1 MGNLNFHL
9 SVRLILRL
17 LVVVAMI
24 SVIALGGTM
33 MVSEQKISIT
43 QSKLS
48 NTATIEGNNAHLIS
62 ALNELMSREL
72 KVSSAKDLKD
82 LSGVTESRVISS
94 RLNKVLNELID
105 SSSDTPQIKEL
116 LQQLK
121 PKIEQLTSVDQSFEA
136 KTRQL
141 FQINLKINKLN
152 LQISESSAIVS
163 TQAQEIVDS
172 QSDRVKDQNTKLKT
186 AMNDPQVFTE
196 NRKLAN
202 LREVLQR
209 LQLSN
214 AGELQQHSY
223 QIRSNIIKLAS
234 VADKINLVT
243 NPAALE
249 KVLSEDAN
257 KVIKEIENS
266 FKFLTQSA
274 MFNQDLQKNLA
285 AMQSSY
291 KQLIGYIFNNDDSV
305 YALRGEYFSI
315 ANDLKRLQDDV
326 VQLSIEVE
334 KTLGKVSISLSEIR
348 KNASEESTD
357 VLSQSRS
364 TAILVI
370 IIVTILFMILSAL
383 SWFRVMVP
391 LNAVVAAMTDVAQ
404 GEGDLTKRLNSKGVT
419 ELNELSLQFN
429 VFVEK
434 VQTLI
439 SQANQAV
446 ASMVDAVENSSD
458 NVLETKQNTV
468 HQQRETENVAAAV
481 NEMTLNIQGMSRYAA
496 DASQSASQA
505 DAEAKHGSEIV
516 VNAVNSIELLARKVD
531 TASSDMIKLSAD
543 SDEVSKVLDVIQEI
557 AEQTNLLALNAAIEA
572 ARAGEFGRGF
582 AVVADEVRT
591 LASRTQQSTE
601 EIRIIIERLQK
612 GAHTTSNAMS
622 EGNEQAKTSV
632 KMANEANQ
640 ALEIIAGAV
649 TTINRFNQLIDE
661 CSEQQTTK
669 VDEIRN
675 NVEAI
680 NELALHT
687 AEQSRENVA
696 SNKELSDLTSEVMR
710 LMGQFKT

>member
-1 MGNLNFHL
+1 MGILNFHL
-9 SVRLILRL
+9 SVKLILRL
-17 LVVVAMI
+17 FVAVAMI

-33 MVSEQKISIT
+33 MVSEDKISNT
-43 QSKLS
+43 QKKLS
-48 NTATIEGNNAHLIS
+48 KTATIEGNNAQLIS

-72 KVSSAKDLKD
+72 KVSSAKVLKD
-82 LSGVTESRVISS
+82 LSGVTESSVISD

-105 SSSDTPQIKEL
+105 SSSDIPQISDL

-121 PKIEQLTSVDQSFEA
+121 PKIEQLTSVDQSFED

-141 FQINLKINKLN
+141 FTINLKIDELN
-152 LQISESSAIVS
+152 LQIRESSSIVS
-163 TQAQEIVDS
+163 TQAQEVVDS
-172 QSDRVKDQNTKLKT
+172 QSERVKDQNANLKA

-214 AGELQQHSY
+214 AAQLQQHSY

-243 NPAALE
+243 NSAALD

-257 KVIKEIENS
+257 KVIKEIEVS

-274 MFNQDLQKNLA
+274 LFNQDLQQNLTT
-285 AMQSSY
+285 MQNSY
-291 KQLIGYIFNNDDSV
+291 KELIGYIFNNDDSV

-315 ANDLKRLQDDV
+315 AIDLSSLQNDVLN
-326 VQLSIEVE
+326 LSTEVE
-334 KTLGKVSISLSEIR
+334 KTLGKVSQSLSKIR
-348 KNASEESTD
+348 EQASEESTD

-370 IIVTILFMILSAL
+370 IIVAILFFILSAL

-446 ASMVDAVENSSD
+446 VSMVDAVEHSSD
-458 NVLETKQNTV
+458 NVLETTQNTV

-481 NEMTLNIQGMSRYAA
+481 NEMMVNIQGMSRHAA

-505 DAEAKHGSEIV
+505 DSEAKHGSEIV
-516 VNAVNSIELLARKVD
+516 VNAVNSIELLAKKVD
-531 TASSDMIKLSAD
+531 TAASDMLKLSAD
-543 SDEVSKVLDVIQEI
+543 SDEVGKVLDVIQEI

-601 EIRIIIERLQK
+601 EIRVIIERLQK
-612 GAHTTSNAMS
+612 GAHSTSNAMS
-622 EGNEQAKTSV
+622 EGNEQAKASV

-640 ALEIIAGAV
+640 ALETIAEAV
-649 TTINRFNQLIDE
+649 TTISRFNQLIDE
-661 CSEQQTTK
+661 SSVQQTSK
-669 VDEIRN
+669 ADEIRN
-675 NVEAI
+675 NVESI
-680 NELALHT
+680 NKLALHT

-696 SNKELSDLTSEVMR
+696 SNKELSELTSEVMR

>member
-1 MGNLNFHL
+1 MGILNFHL
-9 SVRLILRL
+9 SVKLILRL
-17 LVVVAMI
+17 FVAVAMI

-33 MVSEQKISIT
+33 MVSEDKISNT
-43 QSKLS
+43 QKKLS
-48 NTATIEGNNAHLIS
+48 KTATIEGNNAQLIS

-72 KVSSAKDLKD
+72 KVSSAKVLKD
-82 LSGVTESRVISS
+82 LSGVTESSVISD
-94 RLNKVLNELID
+94 RLNKVLNELVD
-105 SSSDTPQIKEL
+105 SSSDIPQISDL

-121 PKIEQLTSVDQSFEA
+121 PKIEQLTSVDQSFED

-141 FQINLKINKLN
+141 FTINLKIDELN
-152 LQISESSAIVS
+152 LQIRESSSIVS
-163 TQAQEIVDS
+163 TQAQEVVDS
-172 QSDRVKDQNTKLKT
+172 QSERVKDQNANLKA

-214 AGELQQHSY
+214 AAQLQQHSY

-243 NPAALE
+243 NSAALD

-257 KVIKEIENS
+257 KVIKEIEVS

-274 MFNQDLQKNLA
+274 LFNQDLQQNLTT
-285 AMQSSY
+285 MQNSY
-291 KQLIGYIFNNDDSV
+291 KELIGYIFNNDDSV

-315 ANDLKRLQDDV
+315 AIDLSSLQNDVLN
-326 VQLSIEVE
+326 LSSEVE
-334 KTLGKVSISLSEIR
+334 KTLGKVSQSLSKIR
-348 KNASEESTD
+348 EQASEESTD

-370 IIVTILFMILSAL
+370 ILVTILFMILSAL

-446 ASMVDAVENSSD
+446 VSMVDAVEHSSD
-458 NVLETKQNTV
+458 NVLETTQNTV

-481 NEMTLNIQGMSRYAA
+481 NEMMVNIQGMSRHAA

-505 DAEAKHGSEIV
+505 DSEAKHGSEIV
-516 VNAVNSIELLARKVD
+516 VNAVNSIELLAKKVD
-531 TASSDMIKLSAD
+531 TAASDMLKLSAD
-543 SDEVSKVLDVIQEI
+543 SDEVGKVLDVIQEI

-601 EIRIIIERLQK
+601 EIRVIIERLQK
-612 GAHTTSNAMS
+612 GAHSTSNAMS
-622 EGNEQAKTSV
+622 EGNEQAKASV

-640 ALEIIAGAV
+640 ALETIAEAV
-649 TTINRFNQLIDE
+649 TTISRFNQLIDE
-661 CSEQQTTK
+661 SSVQQTSK
-669 VDEIRN
+669 ADEIRN
-675 NVEAI
+675 NVESI
-680 NELALHT
+680 NKLALHT

-696 SNKELSDLTSEVMR
+696 SNKELSELTSEVMR

>member
-1 MGNLNFHL
+1 MGILNFHL
-9 SVRLILRL
+9 SVKLILRL
-17 LVVVAMI
+17 FVAVAMI

-33 MVSEQKISIT
+33 MVSEDKISNT
-43 QSKLS
+43 QKKLS
-48 NTATIEGNNAHLIS
+48 KTATIEGNNAQLIS

-72 KVSSAKDLKD
+72 KVSSAKVLKD
-82 LSGVTESRVISS
+82 LSGVTESSVISD
-94 RLNKVLNELID
+94 RLNKVLNELVD
-105 SSSDTPQIKEL
+105 SSSDIPQISDL

-121 PKIEQLTSVDQSFEA
+121 PKIEQLTSVDQSFED

-141 FQINLKINKLN
+141 FTINLKIDELN
-152 LQISESSAIVS
+152 LQIRESSSIVS
-163 TQAQEIVDS
+163 TQAQEVVDS
-172 QSDRVKDQNTKLKT
+172 QSERVKDQNANLKA

-214 AGELQQHSY
+214 AAQLQQHSY

-243 NPAALE
+243 NSAALD

-257 KVIKEIENS
+257 KVIKEIEVS

-274 MFNQDLQKNLA
+274 LFNQDLQQNLTT
-285 AMQSSY
+285 MQNSY
-291 KQLIGYIFNNDDSV
+291 KELIGYIFNNDDSV

-315 ANDLKRLQDDV
+315 AIDLSSLQNDVLN
-326 VQLSIEVE
+326 LSSEVE
-334 KTLGKVSISLSEIR
+334 KTLGKVSQSLSKIR
-348 KNASEESTD
+348 EQASEESTD

-370 IIVTILFMILSAL
+370 IIVAILFFILSAL

-446 ASMVDAVENSSD
+446 VSMVDAVEHSSD
-458 NVLETKQNTV
+458 NVLETTQNTV

-481 NEMTLNIQGMSRYAA
+481 NEMMVNIQGMSRHAA

-505 DAEAKHGSEIV
+505 DSEAKHGSEIV
-516 VNAVNSIELLARKVD
+516 VNAVNSIELLAKKVD
-531 TASSDMIKLSAD
+531 TAASDMLKLSAD
-543 SDEVSKVLDVIQEI
+543 SDEVGKVLDVIQEI

-601 EIRIIIERLQK
+601 EIRVIIERLQK
-612 GAHTTSNAMS
+612 GAHSTSNAMS
-622 EGNEQAKTSV
+622 EGNEQAKASV

-640 ALEIIAGAV
+640 ALETIAEAV
-649 TTINRFNQLIDE
+649 TTISRFNQLIDE
-661 CSEQQTTK
+661 SSVQQTSK
-669 VDEIRN
+669 ADEIRN
-675 NVEAI
+675 NVESI
-680 NELALHT
+680 NKLALHT

-696 SNKELSDLTSEVMR
+696 SNKELSELTSEVMR

>member
-1 MGNLNFHL
+1 MGILNFHL
-9 SVRLILRL
+9 SVKLILRL
-17 LVVVAMI
+17 FVAVAMI

-33 MVSEQKISIT
+33 MVSEDKISNT
-43 QSKLS
+43 QKKLS
-48 NTATIEGNNAHLIS
+48 KTATIEGNNAQLIS

-72 KVSSAKDLKD
+72 KVSSAKVLKD
-82 LSGVTESRVISS
+82 LSGVTESSVISD
-94 RLNKVLNELID
+94 RLNKVLNELVD
-105 SSSDTPQIKEL
+105 SSSDIPQISDL

-121 PKIEQLTSVDQSFEA
+121 PKIEQLTSVDQSFED

-141 FQINLKINKLN
+141 FTINLKIDELN
-152 LQISESSAIVS
+152 LQIRESSSIVS
-163 TQAQEIVDS
+163 TQAQEVVDS
-172 QSDRVKDQNTKLKT
+172 QSERVKDQNANLKA

-214 AGELQQHSY
+214 AAQLQQHSY

-243 NPAALE
+243 NSAALD

-257 KVIKEIENS
+257 KVIKEIEVS

-274 MFNQDLQKNLA
+274 LFNQDLQQNLTT
-285 AMQSSY
+285 MQNSY
-291 KQLIGYIFNNDDSV
+291 KELIGYIFNNDDSV

-315 ANDLKRLQDDV
+315 AIDLSSLQNDVLN
-326 VQLSIEVE
+326 LSTEVE
-334 KTLGKVSISLSEIR
+334 KTLGKVSQSLSKIR
-348 KNASEESTD
+348 EQASEESTD

-370 IIVTILFMILSAL
+370 ILVTILFMILSAL

-446 ASMVDAVENSSD
+446 VSMVDAVEHSSD
-458 NVLETKQNTV
+458 NVLETTQNTV

-481 NEMTLNIQGMSRYAA
+481 NEMMVNIQGMSRHAA

-505 DAEAKHGSEIV
+505 DSEAKHGSEIV
-516 VNAVNSIELLARKVD
+516 VNAVNSIELLAKKVD
-531 TASSDMIKLSAD
+531 TAASDMLKLSAD
-543 SDEVSKVLDVIQEI
+543 SDEVGKVLDVIQEI

-601 EIRIIIERLQK
+601 EIRVIIERLQK
-612 GAHTTSNAMS
+612 GAHSTSNAMS
-622 EGNEQAKTSV
+622 EGNEQAKASV

-640 ALEIIAGAV
+640 ALETIAEAV
-649 TTINRFNQLIDE
+649 TTISRFNQLIDE
-661 CSEQQTTK
+661 SSVQQTSK
-669 VDEIRN
+669 ADEIRN
-675 NVEAI
+675 NVESI
-680 NELALHT
+680 NKLALHT

-696 SNKELSDLTSEVMR
+696 SNKELSELTSEVMR

>member
-1 MGNLNFHL
+1 MGILNFHL
-9 SVRLILRL
+9 SVKLILRL
-17 LVVVAMI
+17 FVAVAMI

-33 MVSEQKISIT
+33 MVSEDKISNT
-43 QSKLS
+43 QKKLS
-48 NTATIEGNNAHLIS
+48 KTATIEGNNAQLIS

-72 KVSSAKDLKD
+72 KVSSAKVLKD
-82 LSGVTESRVISS
+82 LSGVTESSVISD
-94 RLNKVLNELID
+94 RLNKVLNELVD
-105 SSSDTPQIKEL
+105 SSSDIPQISDL

-121 PKIEQLTSVDQSFEA
+121 PKIEQLTSVDQSFED

-141 FQINLKINKLN
+141 FTINLKIDELN
-152 LQISESSAIVS
+152 LQIRESSSIVS
-163 TQAQEIVDS
+163 TQAQEVVDS
-172 QSDRVKDQNTKLKT
+172 QSERVKDQNANLKA

-214 AGELQQHSY
+214 AAQLQQHSY

-243 NPAALE
+243 NSAALD

-257 KVIKEIENS
+257 KVIKEIEVS

-274 MFNQDLQKNLA
+274 LFNQDLQQNLTT
-285 AMQSSY
+285 MQNSY
-291 KQLIGYIFNNDDSV
+291 KELIGYIFNNDDSV

-315 ANDLKRLQDDV
+315 AIDLSSLQNDVLN
-326 VQLSIEVE
+326 LSSEVE
-334 KTLGKVSISLSEIR
+334 KTLGKVSQSLSEIR
-348 KNASEESTD
+348 EQASEESTD

-370 IIVTILFMILSAL
+370 IIVAILFFILSAL

-446 ASMVDAVENSSD
+446 VSMVDAVEHSSD
-458 NVLETKQNTV
+458 NVLETTQNTV

-481 NEMTLNIQGMSRYAA
+481 NEMMVNIQGMSRHAA

-505 DAEAKHGSEIV
+505 DSEAKHGSEIV
-516 VNAVNSIELLARKVD
+516 VNAVNSIELLAKKVD
-531 TASSDMIKLSAD
+531 TAASDMLKLSAD
-543 SDEVSKVLDVIQEI
+543 SDEVGKVLDVIQEI

-601 EIRIIIERLQK
+601 EIRVIIERLQK
-612 GAHTTSNAMS
+612 GAHSTSNAMS
-622 EGNEQAKTSV
+622 EGNEQAKASV

-640 ALEIIAGAV
+640 ALETIAEAV
-649 TTINRFNQLIDE
+649 TTISRFNQLIDE
-661 CSEQQTTK
+661 SSVQQTSK
-669 VDEIRN
+669 ADEIRN
-675 NVEAI
+675 NVESI
-680 NELALHT
+680 NKLALHT

-696 SNKELSDLTSEVMR
+696 SNKELSELTSEVMR

>member
-1 MGNLNFHL
+1 MGILNFHL
-9 SVRLILRL
+9 SVKLILRL
-17 LVVVAMI
+17 FVAVAMI

-33 MVSEQKISIT
+33 MVSEDKISNT
-43 QSKLS
+43 QKKLS
-48 NTATIEGNNAHLIS
+48 KTATIEGNNAQLIS

-72 KVSSAKDLKD
+72 KVSSAKVLKD
-82 LSGVTESRVISS
+82 LSGVTESSVISD

-105 SSSDTPQIKEL
+105 SSSDIPQISDL

-121 PKIEQLTSVDQSFEA
+121 PKIEQLTSVDQSFED

-141 FQINLKINKLN
+141 FTINLKIDELN
-152 LQISESSAIVS
+152 LQIRESSSIVS
-163 TQAQEIVDS
+163 TQAQEVVDS
-172 QSDRVKDQNTKLKT
+172 QSERVKDQNANLKA

-214 AGELQQHSY
+214 AAQLQQHSY

-243 NPAALE
+243 NSAALD

-257 KVIKEIENS
+257 KVIKEIEVS

-274 MFNQDLQKNLA
+274 LFNQDLQQNLTT
-285 AMQSSY
+285 MQNSY
-291 KQLIGYIFNNDDSV
+291 KELIGYIFNNDDSV

-315 ANDLKRLQDDV
+315 AIDLSSLQNDVLN
-326 VQLSIEVE
+326 LSTEVE
-334 KTLGKVSISLSEIR
+334 KTLGKVSQSLSEIR
-348 KNASEESTD
+348 EQASEESTD

-370 IIVTILFMILSAL
+370 IIVAILFFILSAL

-446 ASMVDAVENSSD
+446 VSMVDAVEHSSD
-458 NVLETKQNTV
+458 NVLETTQNTV

-481 NEMTLNIQGMSRYAA
+481 NEMMVNIQGMSRHAA

-505 DAEAKHGSEIV
+505 DSEAKHGSEIV
-516 VNAVNSIELLARKVD
+516 VNAVNSIELLAKKVD
-531 TASSDMIKLSAD
+531 TAASDMLKLSAD
-543 SDEVSKVLDVIQEI
+543 SDEVGKVLDVIQEI

-601 EIRIIIERLQK
+601 EIRVIIERLQK
-612 GAHTTSNAMS
+612 GAHSTSNAMS
-622 EGNEQAKTSV
+622 EGNEQAKASV

-640 ALEIIAGAV
+640 ALETIAEAV
-649 TTINRFNQLIDE
+649 TTISRFNQLIDE
-661 CSEQQTTK
+661 SSVQQTSK
-669 VDEIRN
+669 ADEIRN
-675 NVEAI
+675 NVESI
-680 NELALHT
+680 NKLALHT

-696 SNKELSDLTSEVMR
+696 SNKELSELTSEVMR

>member
-1 MGNLNFHL
+1 MGILNFHL
-9 SVRLILRL
+9 SVKLILRL
-17 LVVVAMI
+17 FVAVAMI

-33 MVSEQKISIT
+33 MVSEDKISNT
-43 QSKLS
+43 QKKLS
-48 NTATIEGNNAHLIS
+48 KTATIEGNNAQLIS

-72 KVSSAKDLKD
+72 KVSSAKVLKD
-82 LSGVTESRVISS
+82 LSGVTESSVISD
-94 RLNKVLNELID
+94 RLNKVLNELVD
-105 SSSDTPQIKEL
+105 SSSDIPQISDL

-121 PKIEQLTSVDQSFEA
+121 PKIEQLTSVDQSFED

-141 FQINLKINKLN
+141 FTINLKIDELN
-152 LQISESSAIVS
+152 LQIRESSSIVS
-163 TQAQEIVDS
+163 TQAQEVVDS
-172 QSDRVKDQNTKLKT
+172 QSERVKDQNANLKA

-214 AGELQQHSY
+214 AAQLQQHSY

-243 NPAALE
+243 NSAALD

-257 KVIKEIENS
+257 KVIKEIEVS

-274 MFNQDLQKNLA
+274 LFNQDLQQNLTT
-285 AMQSSY
+285 MQNSY
-291 KQLIGYIFNNDDSV
+291 KELIGYIFNNDDSV

-315 ANDLKRLQDDV
+315 AIDLSSLQNDVLN
-326 VQLSIEVE
+326 LSTEVE
-334 KTLGKVSISLSEIR
+334 KTLGKVSQSLSEIR
-348 KNASEESTD
+348 EQASEESTD

-370 IIVTILFMILSAL
+370 IIVAILFFILSAL

-446 ASMVDAVENSSD
+446 VSMVDAVEHSSD
-458 NVLETKQNTV
+458 NVLETTQNTV

-481 NEMTLNIQGMSRYAA
+481 NEMMVNIQGMSRHAA

-505 DAEAKHGSEIV
+505 DSEAKHGSEIV
-516 VNAVNSIELLARKVD
+516 VNAVNSIELLAKKVD
-531 TASSDMIKLSAD
+531 TAASDMLKLSAD
-543 SDEVSKVLDVIQEI
+543 SDEVGKVLDVIQEI

-601 EIRIIIERLQK
+601 EIRVIIERLQK
-612 GAHTTSNAMS
+612 GAHSTSNAMS
-622 EGNEQAKTSV
+622 EGNEQAKASV

-640 ALEIIAGAV
+640 ALETIAEAV
-649 TTINRFNQLIDE
+649 TTISRFNQLIDE
-661 CSEQQTTK
+661 SSVQQTSK
-669 VDEIRN
+669 ADEIRN
-675 NVEAI
+675 NVESI
-680 NELALHT
+680 NKLALHT

-696 SNKELSDLTSEVMR
+696 SNKELSELTSEVMR